1 MHPNSNTLGE
11 KIDNLIYKICEIIE
25 KLRDVLSSEKN
36 MQRVYDKEIAS
47 ALDLTS
53 VNFATMKKRNSVP
66 FSNILDFCALK
77 KISINW
83 LLYGQDPSSLID
95 STDKYWIKYFP
106 TINVSAGGGAFD
118 SEQDFEKLDLPD
130 FFVNIVGGKD
140 NIKNIEAINVTGD
153 SMEPTLNNGNIIFID
168 KTKQDIAKDGIY
180 AFVNENGLFVKRIQR
195 RVDGAID
202 IISDNKEYPIQIA
215 KKQEIDV
222 LGKVVSSIGRVF

>member
-1 MHPNSNTLGE
+1 MFNIN
-11 KIDNLIYKICEIIE
+11 EIIE

-36 MQRVYDKEIAS
+36 NGKVFDKEIAK
-47 ALDLTS
+47 ALELTS

-106 TINVSAGGGAFD
+106 TISVSAGGGAYD
-118 SEQDFEKLDLPD
+118 NIDEYEKLDLPN
-130 FFVNIVGGKD
+130 FFIDIIGGKE
-140 NIKNIEAINVTGD
+140 NLKNIEAINVIGD

-168 KTKQDIAKDGIY
+168 KTKFDVNKDGIY

-195 RVDGAID
+195 RIDGGLD
-202 IISDNKEYPIQIA
+202 IISDNKEYPIQVTD
-215 KKQEIDV
+215 KKEIKI
-222 LGKVVSSIGRVF
+222 LGKVVSSIGKVF

>member
-1 MHPNSNTLGE
+1 MFNIN
-11 KIDNLIYKICEIIE
+11 EIIE

-36 MQRVYDKEIAS
+36 DGKVFDKEIAN

-83 LLYGQDPSSLID
+83 MLYGQDPSSLID

-106 TINVSAGGGAFD
+106 TVSVSAGGGAYD
-118 SEQDFEKLDLPD
+118 EADNYEKLDLPD
-130 FFVNIVGGKD
+130 FFVNVIGGKD
-140 NIKNIEAINVTGD
+140 NLRNIEAINVTGD

-168 KTKQDIAKDGIY
+168 KTKNDVSKDGIY
-180 AFVNENGLFVKRIQR
+180 AFINENGLFVKRIQK
-195 RVDGAID
+195 RVDGELD
-202 IISDNKEYPIQIA
+202 VISDNKEYPVQITN
-215 KKQEIDV
+215 KTGINV
-222 LGKVVSSIGRVF
+222 LGKVVSSIGKVF

>member
-1 MHPNSNTLGE
+1 MKKRDTMLNIN
-11 KIDNLIYKICEIIE
+11 EIIE
-25 KLRDVLSSEKN
+25 KLRDVLSSEKKAGK
-36 MQRVYDKEIAS
+36 VFDKDIAN

-106 TINVSAGGGAFD
+106 TVSVSAGGGAYD
-118 SEQDFEKLDLPD
+118 AEDQFEKLDLPD
-130 FFVNIVGGKD
+130 FFVDIIGGHE
-140 NIKNIEAINVTGD
+140 NLKNMEAINVTGD

-168 KTKQDIAKDGIY
+168 KTKADTAKDGIY
-180 AFVNENGLFVKRIQR
+180 AFVNENGLFVKRIQK
-195 RVDGAID
+195 RVDGSLD
-202 IISDNKEYPIQIA
+202 IISDNKEYPMQIA
-215 KKQEIDV
+215 NKGDITV
-222 LGKVVSSIGRVF
+222 LGKVVSSIGKVF

>member
-1 MHPNSNTLGE
+1 MLCIN
-11 KIDNLIYKICEIIE
+11 EIIE
-25 KLRDVLSSEKN
+25 KLRDVLSSERDSGKIF
-36 MQRVYDKEIAS
+36 DKEIAN

-53 VNFATMKKRNSVP
+53 VNFATMKKRNSIP

-95 STDKYWIKYFP
+95 STDRYWIKYFP
-106 TINVSAGGGAFD
+106 TINVSAGGGAYD
-118 SEQDFEKLDLPD
+118 NIDDYEKLDLPD
-130 FFVNIVGGKD
+130 FFVNIVGGAD

-168 KTKQDIAKDGIY
+168 KTKQDISKDGIY

-195 RVDGAID
+195 RIDGSLD

-215 KKQEIDV
+215 KKTDINI

>member
-1 MHPNSNTLGE
+1 MFEIS
-11 KIDNLIYKICEIIE
+11 EIIE
-25 KLRDVLSSEKN
+25 KLRDVLSSEKTN
-36 MQRVYDKEIAS
+36 GKVFDKEIAS

-53 VNFATMKKRNSVP
+53 VNFATMKKRNSIP

-95 STDKYWIKYFP
+95 STDKYWIKYYP
-106 TINVSAGGGAFD
+106 TISVSAGGGAY
-118 SEQDFEKLDLPD
+118 ENAEDFEKLDLPD

-168 KTKQDIAKDGIY
+168 KTKNNVSKDGIY

-195 RVDGAID
+195 RVDGNLD
-202 IISDNKEYPIQIA
+202 VISDNKEYPMQVT
-215 KKQEIDV
+215 KKDNIDV
-222 LGKVVSSIGRVF
+222 LGKVISSIGEVF

>member
-1 MHPNSNTLGE
+1 MLNIS
-11 KIDNLIYKICEIIE
+11 EIIE
-25 KLRDVLSSEKN
+25 KLRDVLSSEKE
-36 MQRVYDKEIAS
+36 MQRVYDKEIAN

-106 TINVSAGGGAFD
+106 TISVSAGGGAFD
-118 SEQDFEKLDLPD
+118 ADQEFEKLDLPD
-130 FFVNIVGGKD
+130 FFVNIIGGKE
-140 NIKNIEAINVTGD
+140 NVKNIEAINVTGD

-168 KTKQDIAKDGIY
+168 KTKQDISKDGIY

-202 IISDNKEYPIQIA
+202 IISDNKEYPMQIA
-215 KKQEIDV
+215 KKQEINV

>member
-1 MHPNSNTLGE
+1 MLNIN
-11 KIDNLIYKICEIIE
+11 EIIE
-25 KLRDVLSSEKN
+25 KLRDVLSSEKKAGK
-36 MQRVYDKEIAS
+36 VFDKDIAN

-106 TINVSAGGGAFD
+106 TISVSAGGGAYD
-118 SEQDFEKLDLPD
+118 AEDQFEKLDLPD
-130 FFVNIVGGKD
+130 FFVDIIGGHE
-140 NIKNIEAINVTGD
+140 NLKNMEAINVTGD

-168 KTKQDIAKDGIY
+168 KTKADTAKDGIY
-180 AFVNENGLFVKRIQR
+180 AFVNENGLFVKRIQK
-195 RVDGAID
+195 RVDGSLD
-202 IISDNKEYPIQIA
+202 IISDNKEYPMQIA
-215 KKQEIDV
+215 NKGDITV
-222 LGKVVSSIGRVF
+222 LGKVVSSIGKVF